1 MSWSYCS
8 KWMWH
13 FLMFSMNCRDL
24 ETISTK
30 GRQSR
35 RELNSAD
42 PCFTSLTNVNFLYF
56 MFSPLPAPLSI
67 LSLFAS
73 LTMVTKSIFTL
84 LNQYQTRLP
93 TPHEPKTNIP
103 SGLKLNKHWAQN
115 SSLSNSLVLH
125 YSSKSSTKIFSF
137 SVNYKRLDNKNPL
150 NLNYK
155 PLYSSPISYPD

>member
-56 MFSPLPAPLSI
+56 MFSSPPSPLPPPH
-67 LSLFAS
+67 SLIVCFPHNGDKVYIYS
-73 LTMVTKSIFTL
+73 SKSIS
-84 LNQYQTRLP
+84 NK

-125 YSSKSSTKIFSF
+125 YSSQSSTKFFSF

>member
-1 MSWSYCS
+1 MNVT
-8 KWMWH
+8 
-13 FLMFSMNCRDL
+13 FSHVFNELWDL
-24 ETISTK
+24 GNIWTI

-56 MFSPLPAPLSI
+56 MFSSPPAPLSI

-84 LNQYQTRLP
+84 LNQYQIRLSMNQR
-93 TPHEPKTNIP
+93 TNIP
-103 SGLKLNKHWAQN
+103 SGLKLNKHQAQN

-125 YSSKSSTKIFSF
+125 YSSQSGTKMFSF

-155 PLYSSPISYPD
+155 PL